1 MMLQTQGEVED
12 DEDAV
17 DDEDAEQASMCVK
30 YSYQKLM
37 SHNSMMSLMILL
49 TIDCL
54 ETLQ

>member
-12 DEDAV
+12 DKDAV